1 MRKSE
6 VFGILAVCGAL
17 FAGSCSTLSVKDIGD
32 LVLDLGRHNSFKYI
46 NRKTLPESWFGTA
59 AETVDEPAVYIVL
72 SDTGSPASKLISVFT
87 KKRYNHVSLALDA
100 GLETLVSYNN
110 GRSGGK
116 PGLNPEKIEDLNL
129 KPDASIAV
137 YRLAAQPEQKQAII
151 GCIERINREG
161 SAYNLLGLVT
171 KQSFQPNI
179 MFCSQFVYTMLD
191 EAGLDYFEMRC
202 TRVQP
207 EDFVDRN
214 GAGSLALMYEERL
227 NVPFQARTGMAPQ
240 NFLP

>member
-1 MRKSE
+1 MWKSE
-6 VFGILAVCGAL
+6 LFWVLAVFVVL
-17 FAGSCSTLSVKDIGD
+17 FVSSCSTLTVRDIGD
-32 LVLDLGRHNSFKYI
+32 LARDMGRHNSFKYI
-46 NRKTLPESWFGTA
+46 NSKTLSESWFGAA
-59 AETVDEPAVYIVL
+59 AETMDEPAVYIVL
-72 SDTGSPASKLISVFT
+72 SDTGSPASKLISMFT

-110 GRSGGK
+110 GRGRGK
-116 PGLNPEKIEDLNL
+116 PGLNPERIEDLNL

-137 YRLAAQPEQKQAII
+137 YQLAARPEQKQAII
-151 GCIERINREG
+151 GRIERINREG
-161 SAYNLLGLVT
+161 NAYNLLGLVT

-191 EAGLDYFEMRC
+191 EAGLDYFEMQNS
-202 TRVQP
+202 RVQP

-214 GAGSLALMYEERL
+214 SAGYLAFMYEEQL
-227 NVPFQARTGMAPQ
+227 NVPTLTPANMPPK

>member
-1 MRKSE
+1 MRKNE
-6 VFGILAVCGAL
+6 FFGVLAVFAVF
-17 FAGSCSTLSVKDIGD
+17 FAGSCSTLTVRDIGD
-32 LVLDLGRHNSFKYI
+32 LARDMVRHNSFKYI
-46 NRKTLPESWFGTA
+46 NSKTLPESWFGAA
-59 AETVDEPAVYIVL
+59 AETMDEPAVYIVL
-72 SDTGSPASKLISVFT
+72 SDTGSPASKLISMFT
-87 KKRYNHVSLALDA
+87 KKRYNHVSLALDG

-110 GRSGGK
+110 GRRGGM
-116 PGLNPEKIEDLNL
+116 PGLNPERIEDLNL

-151 GCIERINREG
+151 GRIKQINREG

-191 EAGLDYFEMRC
+191 EAGLGYFEMQDS
-202 TRVQP
+202 RVQP

-214 GAGSLALMYEERL
+214 SSGSLTLIYEEQL
-227 NVPFQARTGMAPQ
+227 NDPVPAQANELSQ

>member
-1 MRKSE
+1 MWKSKF
-6 VFGILAVCGAL
+6 FGVLVMFAVL
-17 FAGSCSTLSVKDIGD
+17 FGSSCSTLTMRDIGD
-32 LVLDLGRHNSFKYI
+32 LARDMGRHNSFKYI
-46 NRKTLPESWFGTA
+46 NSKTLPESWFGSA
-59 AETVDEPAVYIVL
+59 AETMDEPAVYIVL
-72 SDTGSPASKLISVFT
+72 SDTGSPASKLISRFT
-87 KKRYNHVSLALDA
+87 KKRYNHVSLALDS

-110 GRSGGK
+110 GRRSGM
-116 PGLNPEKIEDLNL
+116 PGLNPERIEDLNL

-137 YRLAAQPEQKQAII
+137 YRLSARPEQKQAII
-151 GCIERINREG
+151 GRIERINREG

-191 EAGLDYFEMRC
+191 EAGLNYFEMQDS
-202 TRVQP
+202 RVQP

-214 GAGSLALMYEERL
+214 SAGSLALMYEERL
-227 NVPFQARTGMAPQ
+227 NVPLPAQTNALPQ

>member
-1 MRKSE
+1 MWKSE
-6 VFGILAVCGAL
+6 VFWVLTVFAAL
-17 FAGSCSTLSVKDIGD
+17 FVSSCSTLTVRDIGD
-32 LVLDLGRHNSFKYI
+32 LARDMGRHNSFKYI
-46 NRKTLPESWFGTA
+46 NSKTLSESWFGA
-59 AETVDEPAVYIVL
+59 AAGTMDENAVYIVL
-72 SDTGSPASKLISVFT
+72 SDTGSPASKLISMFT

-110 GRSGGK
+110 GRRGGM
-116 PGLNPEKIEDLNL
+116 PGLNPERIEDFNL

-137 YRLAAQPEQKQAII
+137 YRLAARPEQKQAII
-151 GCIERINREG
+151 GRIEQINREG

-179 MFCSQFVYTMLD
+179 MFCSQFVYTMLE
-191 EAGLDYFEMRC
+191 EAGLDYFKMQDS
-202 TRVQP
+202 RVQP

-214 GAGSLALMYEERL
+214 SAGSLALIYEGQL
-227 NVPFQARTGMAPQ
+227 NAPVLAQTKALPQ

>member
-6 VFGILAVCGAL
+6 VSWVLAV
-17 FAGSCSTLSVKDIGD
+17 FAVLSACSCSTLTVRDIGD
-32 LVLDLGRHNSFKYI
+32 LARDMGRHNSFKYI
-46 NRKTLPESWFGTA
+46 NSKTLSESWFGAA
-59 AETVDEPAVYIVL
+59 AETMSEPAVYIVL
-72 SDTGSPASKLISVFT
+72 SDTGSPASKLISMFT
-87 KKRYNHVSLALDA
+87 KKRYNHVSLALDE

-110 GRSGGK
+110 GRGGGM

-137 YRLAAQPEQKQAII
+137 YRLAARPEQKQAII
-151 GCIERINREG
+151 GNLERINREG

-191 EAGLDYFEMRC
+191 EAGLDYFEMQDS
-202 TRVQP
+202 RVQP

-214 GAGSLALMYEERL
+214 SAGSLALMYEERL
-227 NVPFQARTGMAPQ
+227 NVPLLTRTNVPAN